1 MDASTPWQHRCGTDR
16 LGPDACFITL
26 AAAGSTINTR
36 WPLGCC
42 AMGSG

>member
-1 MDASTPWQHRCGTDR
+1 MDASIPWQGRCGTDR
-16 LGPDACFITL
+16 LGSDACFITL